1 MRALTMSETYKAR
14 VTSELSK
21 IVIERLDAEAEATG
35 VEIEP
40 EDRPLVIQATT
51 EVVMGE
57 AEIEDSGPVERL
69 ANRAAEDVIE
79 MVRNCTD
86 DWMLHLV
93 LYNRFMN
100 GEEKDSPQAI
110 IDRAINTVRWL
121 SGKTR
126 VFS

>member
-1 MRALTMSETYKAR
+1 MSKV
-14 VTSELSK
+14 VTQQ
-21 IVIERLDAEAEATG
+21 LDAEAEAAG

-40 EDRPLVIQATT
+40 EDLPLVIQATT

-69 ANRAAEDVIE
+69 ANQVAEAVVE
-79 MVRNCTD
+79 MVRD
-86 DWMLHLV
+86 GGGDWLLDLV
-93 LYNRFMN
+93 LYNRFMH
-100 GEEKDSPQAI
+100 GGEKDTPQET
-110 IDRAINTVRWL
+110 IDRAIGTVRWI